1 MTSSGD
7 YYFSFRKKYIK
18 IYTYIFKEAFWVI
31 WNMGN
36 VMSSEI
42 KILIT
47 TFYLMKAK
55 GLGIGVS
62 MRVWEPIFLEWRK
75 PQQD

>member
-1 MTSSGD
+1 
-7 YYFSFRKKYIK
+7 
-18 IYTYIFKEAFWVI
+18 
-31 WNMGN
+31 MGN

-42 KILIT
+42 KILII

>member
-1 MTSSGD
+1 
-7 YYFSFRKKYIK
+7 
-18 IYTYIFKEAFWVI
+18 
-31 WNMGN
+31 MGN

-55 GLGIGVS
+55 GLGIGVIS